1 MCPRSGRRAVL
12 AGQPR
17 PGCPASRLACS
28 RWAERRGKGPWS
40 SAHGADDVDVEGPG
54 CEGSVAANTGCL
66 VDPEVDTVRAIV
78 QDRYGEPADVLR
90 LAEVDDPVPGSGEV
104 LVRVRAASV
113 HPDVWHVV
121 TGRPLVLRAMGAG
134 LRRPRPGIPGTDMA
148 GTVTALGPGTSGFEP
163 GDEVFG
169 ETLTGYQWK
178 HGGTFAEYVA
188 VRAGALRRRPAPL
201 TAEQAATVPTSGFIA
216 LHNMR
221 AAGRGGPGR
230 RVLVNGAGGGVG
242 MIAVQLAKAGG
253 AHVTAVDTAA
263 KRELLLGLGADE
275 AVDHQ
280 HEDATRSGR
289 RYDLVFDVVGSHPVA
304 QWRRVLEPSGVYVL
318 IGHDRFG
325 AAGHRVL
332 GSIPRF
338 LGLAA
343 RARFVPQLRT
353 TRVRRDTAE
362 FLGTLAGLA
371 ERGQL
376 TPVVDRT
383 FPLAEAADAIAYL
396 ATGRAR
402 GRVVVT
408 V

>member
-1 MCPRSGRRAVL
+1 
-12 AGQPR
+12 
-17 PGCPASRLACS
+17 
-28 RWAERRGKGPWS
+28 
-40 SAHGADDVDVEGPG
+40 
-54 CEGSVAANTGCL
+54 
-66 VDPEVDTVRAIV
+66 VRAIV
-78 QDRYGEPADVLR
+78 QDRYGAPADVLR
-90 LAEVDDPVPGSGEV
+90 LAEVAEPVPGPGEV
-104 LVRVRAASV
+104 LVRVRGASV

-121 TGRPLVLRAMGAG
+121 TGRPAVLRLMGAG
-134 LRRPRPGIPGTDMA
+134 LRRPKLRVPGTDMA
-148 GTVTALGPGTSGFEP
+148 GTVAALGPGETGFQP

-178 HGGTFAEYVA
+178 HGGAYAEYVA
-188 VRAGALRRRPAPL
+188 VRAAALRRRPEAL
-201 TAEQAATVPTSGFIA
+201 TAEQAATVPTAGFIA

-221 AAGRGGPGR
+221 AAGSGSPGR

-242 MIAVQLAKAGG
+242 MIAVQLAKADG

-275 AVDHQ
+275 TIDHE
-280 HEDATRSGR
+280 HEDVLDPGR
-289 RYDLVFDVVGSHPVA
+289 RYDLVFDVVGSHSVA
-304 QWRRVLEPSGVYVL
+304 RWRRVLEPTGTYVL

-325 AAGHRVL
+325 SAGHRVF

-338 LGLAA
+338 VGLMA
-343 RARFVPQLRT
+343 RAPFVPQLRT
-353 TRVRRDTAE
+353 QRVRRDPVE
-362 FLGTLAGLA
+362 FLAALADLA

-396 ATGRAR
+396 ASGRAR

-408 V
+408 A

>member
-1 MCPRSGRRAVL
+1 
-12 AGQPR
+12 
-17 PGCPASRLACS
+17 
-28 RWAERRGKGPWS
+28 
-40 SAHGADDVDVEGPG
+40 
-54 CEGSVAANTGCL
+54 
-66 VDPEVDTVRAIV
+66 VRAIV
-78 QDRYGEPADVLR
+78 QDRYGDPAEVLR
-90 LAEVDDPVPGSGEV
+90 LAEIADPVPGPGEV

-121 TGRPLVLRAMGAG
+121 TGRPAVLRAMGAG
-134 LRRPRPGIPGTDMA
+134 LRRPTIRVPGTDMA
-148 GTVTALGPGTSGFEP
+148 GTVTELGDGTTGFRP

-178 HGGTFAEYVA
+178 HGGTFAEYVS
-188 VRAGALRRRPAPL
+188 VRATALRRRPAAL
-201 TAEQAATVPTSGFIA
+201 TAEQAATVPTAGFIA

-221 AAGRGGPGR
+221 AAGPARPGR

-242 MIAVQLAKAGG
+242 MIALQLAKADG

-263 KRELLLGLGADE
+263 KRDLLTSLGADDV
-275 AVDHQ
+275 VDHER
-280 HEDATRSGR
+280 EDVTRSGR
-289 RYDLVFDVVGSHPVA
+289 RYDLVYDVVGSHSVA
-304 QWRRVLEPSGVYVL
+304 EWRRVLEPSGSYVL

-325 AAGHRVL
+325 AAGHRLL

-338 LGLAA
+338 VGLLA
-343 RARFVPQLRT
+343 RRPFVPQLRT
-353 TRVRRDTAE
+353 TRVRRDTVE
-362 FLGTLAGLA
+362 FLATLAGLA

-383 FPLAEAADAIAYL
+383 FPLSEAVDAIAYL
-396 ATGRAR
+396 AGGQAR